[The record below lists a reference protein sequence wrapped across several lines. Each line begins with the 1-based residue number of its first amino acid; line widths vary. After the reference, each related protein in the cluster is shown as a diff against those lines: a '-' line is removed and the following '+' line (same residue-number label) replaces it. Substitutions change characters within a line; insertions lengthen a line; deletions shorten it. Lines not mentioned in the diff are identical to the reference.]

1 MLTELQPARREPR
14 KSASFHDLTAR
25 ETYAPRFGAIGIQAV
40 AAGLHARKAVRQAP
54 SVRDIPAI
62 LRRGP
67 EAD

>member
-14 KSASFHDLTAR
+14 KSASFHDVAAR
-25 ETYAPRFGAIGIQAV
+25 ETYASRFGAIGISAIV
-40 AAGLHARKAVRQAP
+40 AGLHARRTARQTPA
-54 SVRDIPAI
+54 VRDIPAI